1 MHFFPSRCY
10 HSRCTIATYDTSRI
24 PLSLPVGALV
34 PAYLIHTPATSL
46 MCPTGAHCDRST
58 KFLEGWLGCVACS
71 PILSVSTP
79 THGRRKK
86 AALFLEQ
93 EGSVVVVVVRE
104 NPIRGRTDSWCSI
117 HPSIPPSSSSSC
129 KNKFCGF
136 RLLTS
141 IVD

>member
-79 THGRRKK
+79 THTDEEKGRS
-86 AALFLEQ
+86 FF
-93 EGSVVVVVVRE
+93 GTGCCCCCTRE
-104 NPIRGRTDSWCSI
+104 SNQGTKTAWCTYGTEL
-117 HPSIPPSSSSSC
+117 PSIELQLC

-136 RLLTS
+136 RLLTA
-141 IVD
+141 V